1 MNHTITT
8 TLGSYY
14 YSFLEKESKEKKIT
28 KKSII
33 EKWLEYYK
41 RYELEK
47 AYKNMWDDKEYLDEM
62 TCNTKYLGN
71 I

>member
-8 TLGSYY
+8 TLGVQYF
-14 YSFLEKESKEKKIT
+14 SFLNEESKEKKIT

-33 EKWLEYYK
+33 EGSF
-41 RYELEK
+41 RDSR
-47 AYKNMWDDKEYLDEM
+47 KN
-62 TCNTKYLGN
+62 T